1 MQDPGPVEGGIKG
14 HAAVQV
20 YVVLVIG
27 VWRRCPLPDLCTH
40 RRQGAQ
46 VRAGPGGVGAFHR
59 AQPLGQH
66 LGRKLR
72 GGHVGQEPGG
82 GLQHLQRLIH
92 VRRNHR
98 GAHDA
103 GLTSRAGMRKG

>member
-46 VRAGPGGVGAFHR
+46 VRAGPGGVGAFHPR
-59 AQPLGQH
+59 SPSAC
-66 LGRKLR
+66 
-72 GGHVGQEPGG
+72 
-82 GLQHLQRLIH
+82 
-92 VRRNHR
+92 
-98 GAHDA
+98 
-103 GLTSRAGMRKG
+103 T